1 MPELSEA
8 HNKHA
13 RFVTRKYEY
22 EQMLSSSFYFPNSIF
37 RPEAYRKPEHRVQ
50 LEGLPAR
57 QGDAFHF
64 ISFLPIDGRVFELDG
79 LKPYPIDHGKATHF
93 LLSFIRT
100 QRKENPLKWGAR
112 CRKMGGKW
120 KVDGPLSTCYRNTFK
135 VCEVLPKVVSYVVY
149 YKSISFYLVIRTS
162 GQRFL
167 SWWKTSVSSAS
178 DNCRFCVRTEK
189 QFSSAFSRFVFS
201 PMAGMS
207 SNVARPRLV
216 LSRCFPLAQKAQFSG
231 GRGYFTFANTVFGC
245 LPTKLSSY
253 F

>member
-93 LLSFIRT
+93 LLSFIWT
-100 QRKENPLKWGAR
+100 QRKENPLK
-112 CRKMGGKW
+112 
-120 KVDGPLSTCYRNTFK
+120 
-135 VCEVLPKVVSYVVY
+135 
-149 YKSISFYLVIRTS
+149 
-162 GQRFL
+162 
-167 SWWKTSVSSAS
+167 
-178 DNCRFCVRTEK
+178 
-189 QFSSAFSRFVFS
+189 
-201 PMAGMS
+201 
-207 SNVARPRLV
+207 
-216 LSRCFPLAQKAQFSG
+216 
-231 GRGYFTFANTVFGC
+231 
-245 LPTKLSSY
+245 
-253 F
+253 